1 MSSSEGGYA
10 KNAANLKDLIIR
22 LETLGTDYKPPQP
35 IYEIKAL
42 TQLSKAA
49 EDASRAVSKVLPV
62 YAKAVDE
69 QELIFKPLGNLV
81 TKSFNYLKAA
91 TTNAATLQTA
101 KTLADKLRGIAKSKK
116 ISDDGTIQS
125 HQSSKSYD
133 NRIENLKQYIDVLIT
148 SDIYK
153 PAEKEIGIEIFQKML
168 TSMEN
173 NITAVALAKTPV
185 DEARKKRF
193 EIFYAQPNGLIDIV
207 TGVKSYIKAVLDKN
221 HPQYKH
227 IIALRFSRTSA
238 KV

>member
-91 TTNAATLQTA
+91 TINAATLQTA

-116 ISDDGTIQS
+116 VSDDGTTQS

-168 TSMEN
+168 TSMED
-173 NITAVALAKTPV
+173 NIKAVALAKTPV

-207 TGVKSYIKAVLDKN
+207 TGIKNYIKAVLDKN